1 MCGRRQVERIY
12 NRRRLVQTSRAG
24 TSSRANPPRALLC
37 SGATMLQLSLSLKWS
52 PPVTVLAADLV
63 GETALVA
70 VRPADVVGETVA
82 EPRLGVLVGV
92 FPDDP
97 PVLVGVAVPAPDVL
111 VGVCTRDPL
120 GVAVGV

>member
-1 MCGRRQVERIY
+1 
-12 NRRRLVQTSRAG
+12 
-24 TSSRANPPRALLC
+24 
-37 SGATMLQLSLSLKWS
+37 MLQLSLSAKWRP
-52 PPVTVLAADLV
+52 PPVAVRAADLV

-70 VRPADVVGETVA
+70 VLAAEVVGEPVA
-82 EPRLGVLVGV
+82 EPRLGVGVGV
-92 FPDDP
+92 VPGDP